1 MTNGYTDIKNTDMML
16 IMGGNPAENHPCGFK
31 WAIEAKKTRNAKMIV
46 VDPRFTRTAATA
58 DLFLQIRAGAEI
70 FERNCAP
77 CHGPQM
83 RDPESA
89 FDLRKFP
96 HNQHDR
102 FVNSV
107 TRGKN
112 QMPPWGDMLKSDE
125 IEALWAYVTTGE
137 R

>member
-1 MTNGYTDIKNTDMML
+1 MRGAT
-16 IMGGNPAENHPCGFK
+16 
-31 WAIEAKKTRNAKMIV
+31 AIALAAVTFWCA
-46 VDPRFTRTAATA
+46 TAAA
-58 DLFLQIRAGAEI
+58 EQVFSAEQLSAGAEI

-77 CHGPQM
+77 CHGPRM

-89 FDLRKFP
+89 VDLRKFP
-96 HNQHDR
+96 RNQYDR

-112 QMPPWGDMLKSDE
+112 QMPPWGDMLKPGE

>member
-1 MTNGYTDIKNTDMML
+1 MVWGRAIGAAAALGMM
-16 IMGGNPAENHPCGFK
+16 C
-31 WAIEAKKTRNAKMIV
+31 V
-46 VDPRFTRTAATA
+46 AASCEESFA
-58 DLFLQIRAGAEI
+58 PEQIRAGAEI

-96 HNQHDR
+96 RNQHDR

-125 IEALWAYVTTGE
+125 IEALWAYVTMGE

>member
-1 MTNGYTDIKNTDMML
+1 MIGAAVAFGMTCVAA
-16 IMGGNPAENHPCGFK
+16 GGEESFAPEQ
-31 WAIEAKKTRNAKMIV
+31 V
-46 VDPRFTRTAATA
+46 
-58 DLFLQIRAGAEI
+58 RAGAEI

-102 FVNSV
+102 FVSSV

-125 IEALWAYVTTGE
+125 IEALWAYVTMGE

>member
-1 MTNGYTDIKNTDMML
+1 MIRVRVIGAAAALAVM
-16 IMGGNPAENHPCGFK
+16 AAA
-31 WAIEAKKTRNAKMIV
+31 AISEE
-46 VDPRFTRTAATA
+46 RFTP
-58 DLFLQIRAGAEI
+58 DQLRAGADI
-70 FERNCAP
+70 FERNCSP
-77 CHGPQM
+77 CHGPRM

-96 HNQHDR
+96 RDQHDR
-102 FVNSV
+102 FVSSV

-112 QMPPWGDMLKSDE
+112 QMPPWGDMLKADE

>member
-1 MTNGYTDIKNTDMML
+1 
-16 IMGGNPAENHPCGFK
+16 
-31 WAIEAKKTRNAKMIV
+31 MIRV
-46 VDPRFTRTAATA
+46 RVFGAALALAATSVA
-58 DLFLQIRAGAEI
+58 AISEENFSPDQLRAGAEI

-96 HNQHDR
+96 HDQHDR
-102 FVNSV
+102 FVTSV

-112 QMPPWGDMLKSDE
+112 QMPPWGDMLKADE

-137 R
+137 P

>member
-1 MTNGYTDIKNTDMML
+1 MMAVATGIKM
-16 IMGGNPAENHPCGFK
+16 A
-31 WAIEAKKTRNAKMIV
+31 AIALWCA
-46 VDPRFTRTAATA
+46 TAAA
-58 DLFLQIRAGAEI
+58 RAQDFLPEQIKAGAEI
-70 FERNCAP
+70 FERNCSP
-77 CHGPQM
+77 CHGPRM

-96 HNQHDR
+96 LNQHDR

-112 QMPPWGDMLKSDE
+112 QMPPWGDMLKADE
-125 IEALWAYVTTGE
+125 VEALWAYVTTGE

>member
-1 MTNGYTDIKNTDMML
+1 MVALALTS
-16 IMGGNPAENHPCGFK
+16 
-31 WAIEAKKTRNAKMIV
+31 V
-46 VDPRFTRTAATA
+46 SVAAA
-58 DLFLQIRAGAEI
+58 ASAPEQVQRGAEI

-77 CHGPQM
+77 CHGPRMQ
-83 RDPESA
+83 DPESA

-96 HNQHDR
+96 PNQHDR

-112 QMPPWGDMLKSDE
+112 QMPPWGDMLKADE
-125 IEALWAYVTTGE
+125 IEALWAYVLTGG

>member
-1 MTNGYTDIKNTDMML
+1 MSVTT
-16 IMGGNPAENHPCGFK
+16 
-31 WAIEAKKTRNAKMIV
+31 AITMAAV
-46 VDPRFTRTAATA
+46 ALWCTAAAAQESFTA
-58 DLFLQIRAGAEI
+58 EQLRAGAEI
-70 FERNCAP
+70 FERNCSP
-77 CHGPQM
+77 CHGPRM

-96 HNQHDR
+96 RNQQER

-112 QMPPWGDMLKSDE
+112 RMPPWGDMLKADE

>member
-1 MTNGYTDIKNTDMML
+1 MRL
-16 IMGGNPAENHPCGFK
+16 IVGIAAALALIGAGAAAE
-31 WAIEAKKTRNAKMIV
+31 EA
-46 VDPRFTRTAATA
+46 FTQEQMR
-58 DLFLQIRAGAEI
+58 LGAEI

-77 CHGPQM
+77 CHGPRMQ
-83 RDPESA
+83 DPESA

-96 HNQHDR
+96 RNQHDR
-102 FVNSV
+102 FVTSV

-112 QMPPWGDMLKSDE
+112 QMPPWGDMLKADE

>member
-1 MTNGYTDIKNTDMML
+1 MDFRADAGVNAALRWFRGILAALAL
-16 IMGGNPAENHPCGFK
+16 ISAPAVGE
-31 WAIEAKKTRNAKMIV
+31 EA
-46 VDPRFTRTAATA
+46 FTLAQVR
-58 DLFLQIRAGAEI
+58 LGAEI

-77 CHGPQM
+77 CHGPRMQ
-83 RDPESA
+83 DPESA

-96 HNQHDR
+96 RNQHDR
-102 FVNSV
+102 FVSSV

-112 QMPPWGDMLKSDE
+112 QMPPWGDMLKAEE

>member
-1 MTNGYTDIKNTDMML
+1 MRGAT
-16 IMGGNPAENHPCGFK
+16 
-31 WAIEAKKTRNAKMIV
+31 AIALAAV
-46 VDPRFTRTAATA
+46 ALWCVTAAA
-58 DLFLQIRAGAEI
+58 EQGFSAEQLSAGAEI

-77 CHGPQM
+77 CHGPRM

-96 HNQHDR
+96 RNQRDR

-112 QMPPWGDMLKSDE
+112 QMPPWGDLLKPDE
-125 IEALWAYVTTGE
+125 VEALWAYVVAGE
-137 R
+137 K

>member
-1 MTNGYTDIKNTDMML
+1 MAAVAL
-16 IMGGNPAENHPCGFK
+16 WC
-31 WAIEAKKTRNAKMIV
+31 
-46 VDPRFTRTAATA
+46 TAAAAQENFTPEQ
-58 DLFLQIRAGAEI
+58 LRAGAEI

-77 CHGPQM
+77 CHGPRM

-96 HNQHDR
+96 RNQQER

-112 QMPPWGDMLKSDE
+112 QMPPWGDMLKADE

>member
-1 MTNGYTDIKNTDMML
+1 MNATLRRLRDIGAALAL
-16 IMGGNPAENHPCGFK
+16 ISAPAMAE
-31 WAIEAKKTRNAKMIV
+31 EA
-46 VDPRFTRTAATA
+46 FTPTQMR
-58 DLFLQIRAGAEI
+58 LGAEI

-77 CHGPQM
+77 CHGPRMQ
-83 RDPESA
+83 DPESA

-96 HNQHDR
+96 RNQHDR
-102 FVNSV
+102 FVSSV

-112 QMPPWGDMLKSDE
+112 QMPPWGDMLKADE

>member
-1 MTNGYTDIKNTDMML
+1 MWG
-16 IMGGNPAENHPCGFK
+16 
-31 WAIEAKKTRNAKMIV
+31 RIV
-46 VDPRFTRTAATA
+46 GAAVALAVTCVA
-58 DLFLQIRAGAEI
+58 AQCEESFAPEQVRVGAEI

-125 IEALWAYVTTGE
+125 IEALWAYVMVGE

>member
-1 MTNGYTDIKNTDMML
+1 MGAALVL
-16 IMGGNPAENHPCGFK
+16 ISAPAVGE
-31 WAIEAKKTRNAKMIV
+31 EAFMPAQVR
-46 VDPRFTRTAATA
+46 
-58 DLFLQIRAGAEI
+58 LGAEI

-77 CHGPQM
+77 CHGPRMQ
-83 RDPESA
+83 DPESA

-96 HNQHDR
+96 RNQHDR

-112 QMPPWGDMLKSDE
+112 QMPPWGDMLNADE
-125 IEALWAYVTTGE
+125 IEALWAYVTMGE

>member
-1 MTNGYTDIKNTDMML
+1 MSGRVIGATTVALAMM
-16 IMGGNPAENHPCGFK
+16 C
-31 WAIEAKKTRNAKMIV
+31 V
-46 VDPRFTRTAATA
+46 AASCEESFA
-58 DLFLQIRAGAEI
+58 PEQVRAGAEI

-96 HNQHDR
+96 HDQHER
-102 FVNSV
+102 FVGSV

-125 IEALWAYVTTGE
+125 IEALWAYVTEGE

>member
-1 MTNGYTDIKNTDMML
+1 VAAL
-16 IMGGNPAENHPCGFK
+16 ALMGGAAAGE
-31 WAIEAKKTRNAKMIV
+31 ES
-46 VDPRFTRTAATA
+46 FTASQVR
-58 DLFLQIRAGAEI
+58 LGAEI

-77 CHGPQM
+77 CHGPRMQ
-83 RDPESA
+83 DPESA

-112 QMPPWGDMLKSDE
+112 QMPPWGDMLKAEE
-125 IEALWAYVTTGE
+125 IEALWAYVMTGE
-137 R
+137 RR